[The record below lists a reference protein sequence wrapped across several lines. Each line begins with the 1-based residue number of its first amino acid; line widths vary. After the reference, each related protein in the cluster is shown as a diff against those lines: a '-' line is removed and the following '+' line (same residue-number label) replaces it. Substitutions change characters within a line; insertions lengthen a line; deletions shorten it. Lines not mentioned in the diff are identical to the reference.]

1 MNGLPFRVGRF
12 AVDFAANCWPE
23 SCLPYFYRTM
33 IENVLHSMTGFGRAE
48 KTAGE
53 NQVLV
58 EIKSLNGKQFDMNLK
73 LPPVLKSFEFEIRN
87 YIACKLQRG
96 SVDCSITL
104 KMNGAVKPVSIN
116 PDLIRFY
123 YHSISGLA
131 QELHLDTS
139 QVLGALLKLPEVVTP
154 QSEVLDDESW
164 QLVMQTIEL
173 AVNDV
178 LRHRAEEGAVLLQ
191 DISCRIQNIR
201 QLAQDIAAL
210 APQRQMRL
218 KENLERKLEEWVGK
232 ENVDANRLEQE
243 LIYYIEK
250 IDISEELVR
259 LNNHCDYFFSIL
271 AEPDPSKGK
280 KLGFMLQEIGRE
292 INTTGSKANDAEIQ
306 KSVVQ
311 MKDELEKAKEQV
323 LNIL

>member
-1 MNGLPFRVGRF
+1 MELAFSFSLPCTSK
-12 AVDFAANCWPE
+12 ASPC
-23 SCLPYFYRTM
+23 SSLPYFYRTM
-33 IENVLHSMTGFGRAE
+33 IENALHSMTGFGRAE

-53 NQVLV
+53 NYVLV
-58 EIKSLNGKQFDMNLK
+58 EIKSLNGKQFDLNLK
-73 LPPVLKSFEFEIRN
+73 LPPLLKSFEFDIRN
-87 YIACKLQRG
+87 FISGKLQRG
-96 SVDCSITL
+96 SVDCAITL
-104 KMNGAVKPVSIN
+104 KMNGASKPVSIN

-123 YHSISGLA
+123 YQNISGLA
-131 QELHLDTS
+131 QELNLDTS

-154 QSEVLDDESW
+154 QNELLDDASW
-164 QLVMQTIEL
+164 QMVLQTIDQ
-173 AVNDV
+173 AVQNV
-178 LRHRAEEGAVLLQ
+178 LQHRTEEGAVLQQ
-191 DISCRIQNIR
+191 DISTRIQNIR
-201 QLAQDIAAL
+201 QLAQEIAVL
-210 APQRQMRL
+210 APQRQVRL
-218 KENLERKLEEWVGK
+218 KETLERKLEEWVGK

-271 AEPDPSKGK
+271 AEADPAKGK
-280 KLGFMLQEIGRE
+280 KLGFILQEIGRE

-306 KSVVQ
+306 KSVVM